1 MATASRPAADA
12 RRLDRLIVTR
22 PTPEAEI
29 WVNALREQGWPAQA
43 LPLIHI
49 GEPESPDDKE
59 GLRHW
64 RAHWPQADAIL
75 FVSGAAVNHFFA
87 TGVAPPPMAHLRT
100 RFWAPGPGTARL
112 LAQALETLGID
123 TARID
128 TPTVDSAQF
137 DSEHLWPLVAS
148 QAGPGRLVL
157 IVRGASRGSLPA
169 SRTRVKARASA
180 GVEVAGNGRDW
191 LIQRCLALGARVEGC
206 VAYARCAPVFTP
218 HDEALIRAASDAGS
232 AWLFSSSEALQPLRA
247 LAPAP
252 AWASASALVTH
263 PRIGENAKEAGFG
276 RVVVARPAL
285 SDVLRAL
292 ESAWYRP

>member
-1 MATASRPAADA
+1 MTPAPRPAADT

-22 PTPEAEI
+22 PAPEAET
-29 WVNALREQGWPAQA
+29 WVKALRERGWPAEA

-49 GEPESPDDKE
+49 GEPESPDEKE

-87 TGVAPPPMAHLRT
+87 TGVAPPPIAHLRT

-112 LAQALETLGID
+112 LAQALESLGID

-148 QAGPGRLVL
+148 QVGPGRLVL
-157 IVRGASRGSLPA
+157 IVRGASRGSLFA
-169 SRTRVKARASA
+169 SGTSDQTGAAA
-180 GVEVAGNGRDW
+180 GGEVAGNGRDW
-191 LIQRCLALGARVEGC
+191 LIQQCLALGARVEGC
-206 VAYARCAPVFTP
+206 VAYARCPPKFTP
-218 HDEALIRAASDAGS
+218 NDEALVRAASDAGS
-232 AWLFSSSEALQPLRA
+232 AWLFSSSEALLPLRA
-247 LAPAP
+247 LTPAP
-252 AWASASALVTH
+252 DWSSASALVTH
-263 PRIGENAKEAGFG
+263 PRIGENAREAGFG
-276 RVVVARPAL
+276 RVLVTRPAL